1 MEVFIIKKKL
11 KITMKKRENDLKS
24 WGYSVTRFKNEDILK
39 QVDKMLAKINSTV
52 KNLNNSSKKL

>member
-1 MEVFIIKKKL
+1 
-11 KITMKKRENDLKS
+11 MKKRENDLKS

>member
-39 QVDKMLAKINSTV
+39 QVDKILAEINSTV

>member
-24 WGYSVTRFKNEDILK
+24 WGYSATRFKNEDILK
-39 QVDKMLAKINSTV
+39 QVDKILAEINSTV

>member
-24 WGYSVTRFKNEDILK
+24 WEYSVTRFKNEDILK
-39 QVDKMLAKINSTV
+39 QVDKILAEINSTV